1 MLVLSRASVTSK
13 AMQPGGDHILCSHEA
28 MEVTALT
35 STASCARRMHGTA
48 VVSPMGIEI
57 RHVDIPPFH

>member
-35 STASCARRMHGTA
+35 STASCARRMRIA
-48 VVSPMGIEI
+48 SQA
-57 RHVDIPPFH
+57 F